1 MQTTNKYD
9 VSLSDTAQAIVI
21 EKRFNVSQIKRL
33 KSDCKFVIDTKYFS
47 RNSGIYVNILKLKM
61 RHHPTGACIDSLTV
75 KFNEKIKRQYCRPLE
90 PGEIK
95 SIEDASGKV
104 KITVSIDRNT
114 PFNDPEDYVEFQIVA
129 TAFKGKKNEE
139 EEADGSHITSPISRL
154 QRSYQRVQLQKEC
167 EEVVHQQQICERL
180 NRELC

>member
-33 KSDCKFVIDTKYFS
+33 KSDCKFVIDTKFFS

-114 PFNDPEDYVEFQIVA
+114 PFNDPEDFVEFQIVA
-129 TAFKGKKNEE
+129 TAFKGKK
-139 EEADGSHITSPISRL
+139 
-154 QRSYQRVQLQKEC
+154 K
-167 EEVVHQQQICERL
+167 
-180 NRELC
+180 